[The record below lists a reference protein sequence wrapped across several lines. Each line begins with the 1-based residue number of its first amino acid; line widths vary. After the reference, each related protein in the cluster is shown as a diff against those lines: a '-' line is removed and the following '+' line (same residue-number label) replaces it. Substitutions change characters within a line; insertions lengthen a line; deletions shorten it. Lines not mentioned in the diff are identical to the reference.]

1 LQTNTY
7 TILRRIFKMT
17 TLNISEELY
26 TGGELIK
33 ILGKD
38 AKKVSTV
45 GPAGIAHSKSRPATS
60 RANVKY
66 SNAARV
72 LDYLL
77 VDKCVNALEFDA
89 TRQEMVYVEFTVDGV
104 KYQATFDEKCEAS
117 YANNP
122 PSGSASLIPVVIYS
136 LSSASRA
143 AELKEYFETIVKEY
157 NAEGVANTASVL
169 GFCDAFYY
177 EFVNKNKIEEIKVY
191 DDDLAAATIK
201 QAYESC
207 YADEMSILAD
217 VSGKPLMEVL
227 DGLELRSVKKSST
240 AKAVSSDLASCIN
253 GDHIVPYEWSA
264 EQQLKIPS
272 RETLNDFIPS
282 DAFYS
287 VLKKIEHR
295 MGKVLTRWDVLQGD
309 ATKTDDQKRIE
320 AIAKDY
326 VNLFIVGKPGT
337 GKTTAAYALG
347 AATGMPVYTVAMTK
361 NTEEDTFQGMTKV
374 VEGNFQFVSTDFLNA
389 YTNGGIIILEEVN
402 LPDPA
407 VIMGA
412 LGQAVEA
419 PFILQKDGY
428 QTIRRHPMCI
438 IIATMN
444 IGTNGAKGVNQAFSS
459 RFKQTYILDDPKE
472 EDFISI
478 LVKQGHEQKKCKWV
492 YDAYQR
498 INSYLK
504 SPEVNAED
512 VCLNVTLRG
521 CIGALENMS
530 EGDSPK
536 EAIYN
541 TLIGKIAEVDLELA
555 ENVKK
560 DVVNGLPNLR

>member
-1 LQTNTY
+1 MESRELG
-7 TILRRIFKMT
+7 KM
-17 TLNISEELY
+17 LY
-26 TGGELIK
+26 GTKRGIK
-33 ILGKD
+33 ILGKNSKD
-38 AKKVSTV
+38 TGTV
-45 GPAGIAHSKSRPATS
+45 GPAGMAHSKARPSSA
-60 RANVKY
+60 RGNAKY
-66 SNAARV
+66 STAALV
-72 LDYLL
+72 LDMLI
-77 VDKCVNALEFDA
+77 VDKCVNALEFDS
-89 TRQEMVYVEFTVDGV
+89 TRSEMIYTEFSVNGT

-117 YANNP
+117 YSHEA
-122 PSGSASLIPVVIYS
+122 PSGVEALVPVVIFA
-136 LSSASRA
+136 LSNASKA
-143 AELKEYFETIVKEY
+143 SETKELFETIVKEY
-157 NAEGVANTASVL
+157 NTQGCAEVTSVL
-169 GFCDAFYY
+169 AFCDAFYY
-177 EFVNKNKIEEIKVY
+177 EFVQNNRMTDIKIFEE
-191 DDDLAAATIK
+191 DLAAATIK

-207 YADEMSILAD
+207 YADEMPILVD
-217 VSGKPLMEVL
+217 VAGKPMFDLL
-227 DGLELRSVKKSST
+227 DGVEMRSVKKKGAT
-240 AKAVSSDLASCIN
+240 KAVSSDMESCLN
-253 GDHIVPYEWSA
+253 GEHIIPYEWNES
-264 EQQLKIPS
+264 QQVKIPA

-287 VLKKIEHR
+287 VLRKIEQR
-295 MGKVLTRWDVLQGD
+295 MGNVLSRWDVLQED
-309 ATKTDDQKRIE
+309 SSKTEDQKKIE
-320 AIAKDY
+320 AIGKDY
-326 VNLFIVGKPGT
+326 INLFIVGKPGT

-347 AATGMPVYTVAMTK
+347 AATGMPTYTVAMTK

-374 VEGNFQFVSTDFLNA
+374 VEGNFKFVSTDFLDA

-428 QTIRRHPMCI
+428 QTIRRHPMCV

-472 EDFISI
+472 EDFIAI
-478 LVKQGHEQKKCKWV
+478 LQKQGHEQKKSKWV

-521 CIGALENMS
+521 CIGALENMA

-536 EAIYN
+536 TAIHN
-541 TLIGKIAEVDLELA
+541 TLVGKIAEVDLELA
-555 ENVKK
+555 ENVMK

>member
-1 LQTNTY
+1 MENKNLSEALFGYGKQT
-7 TILRRIFKMT
+7 
-17 TLNISEELY
+17 
-26 TGGELIK
+26 IK
-33 ILGKD
+33 ILGAEGKQ
-38 AKKVSTV
+38 TTNV
-45 GPAGIAHSKSRPATS
+45 GPAGVGHSTARPSTAKNN
-60 RANVKY
+60 AKY
-66 SNAARV
+66 SGAAIA
-72 LDYLL
+72 LDAII
-77 VDKCVNALEFDA
+77 VDKAVNALEFDS
-89 TRQEMVYVEFTVDGV
+89 TRQEMIYTEFSVAGN
-104 KYQATFDEKCEAS
+104 KFKCTFDDKAEAS
-117 YANNP
+117 YAESEA
-122 PSGSASLIPVVIYS
+122 PSGYYELIPAVVFA
-136 LSSASRA
+136 LSGACKA
-143 AELKEYFETIVKEY
+143 DETKEYFSRCLKEY
-157 NAEGVANTASVL
+157 NANGAASIANVL

-177 EFVNKNKIEEIKVY
+177 EIVVRNKMDEIKIY
-191 DDDLAAATIK
+191 TEDLAPVTIK
-201 QAYESC
+201 QAYESNLC
-207 YADEMSILAD
+207 DESALFTEVAGRPMF
-217 VSGKPLMEVL
+217 EVL
-227 DGLELRSVKKSST
+227 EGVEMRSTKKKGSS
-240 AKAVSSDLASCIN
+240 AKAISSDMESCLN
-253 GDHIVPYEWSA
+253 GEHIIPYEWSE
-264 EQQLKIPS
+264 EQQRKIPEV
-272 RETLNDFIPS
+272 ETLNDFIPS

-287 VLKKIEHR
+287 VLKKIENR
-295 MGKVLTRWDVLQGD
+295 TSKVLSRWDALQLD
-309 ATKTDDQKRIE
+309 ETLTDEQKRIK
-320 AIAKDY
+320 AIGRDY

-419 PFILQKDGY
+419 PFILQRDGY

-459 RFKQTYILDDPKE
+459 RFKQTYILDDPKK

-478 LVKQGHEQKKCKWV
+478 LEKQGNERRKCEWV
-492 YDAYQR
+492 YDAYVR
-498 INSYLK
+498 INNYLK

-512 VCLNVTLRG
+512 ICLNVTLRG
-521 CIGALENMS
+521 CIGALENMA

-560 DVVNGLPNLR
+560 DIVQGLPNLR

>member
-1 LQTNTY
+1 MNV
-7 TILRRIFKMT
+7 
-17 TLNISEELY
+17 LNINENLY
-26 TGGELIK
+26 EVSGDKVIRLTGK
-33 ILGKD
+33 A
-38 AKKVSTV
+38 AKKVGQV
-45 GPAGIAHSKSRPATS
+45 GPAGIAQSKSRPSTA
-60 RANVKY
+60 RG
-66 SNAARV
+66 NAKFSAAAQV
-72 LDYLL
+72 LDYIII
-77 VDKCVNALEFDA
+77 DKCVNALEFDA
-89 TRQEMVYVEFTVDGV
+89 TRQEMVYTEFTVSGK
-104 KYQATFDEKCEAS
+104 KYQATFDEKCEES
-117 YANNP
+117 YTGDAADNV
-122 PSGSASLIPVVIYS
+122 AALIPVVIYA

-143 AELKEYFETIVKEY
+143 SETKEYFEQIVKEY
-157 NAEGVANTASVL
+157 NAQGCAETTSVL

-177 EFVNKNKIEEIKVY
+177 EFVMKNKVDEIKIY
-191 DDDLAAATIK
+191 EDDLAGATIK

-207 YADEMSILAD
+207 YADEMSILSDIA
-217 VSGKPLMEVL
+217 GKPAFEVL
-227 DGLELRSVKKSST
+227 DGVEMRSVKKASAT
-240 AKAVSSDLASCIN
+240 KAVSSDMESCMN
-253 GDHIVPYEWSA
+253 GDHIIPYEWNP
-264 EQQLKIPS
+264 EQQVKIPS
-272 RETLNDFIPS
+272 RDTLNDFIPS

-287 VLKKIEHR
+287 VLKKIEQR
-295 MGKVLTRWDVLQGD
+295 MGNVLTRWDVLQSD
-309 ATKTDDQKRIE
+309 ETLTDDQKRIQ

-374 VEGNFQFVSTDFLNA
+374 VNGNFQFVSTDFLDA

-428 QTIRRHPMCI
+428 QTIRRHPMCV

-478 LVKQGHEQKKCKWV
+478 LVKQGHEQKKAKWV

-498 INSYLK
+498 INAYLK

-521 CIGALENMS
+521 CIGALENMA

>member
-1 LQTNTY
+1 MNVLQ
-7 TILRRIFKMT
+7 IA
-17 TLNISEELY
+17 EELY
-26 TGGELIK
+26 NGGAIIE

-38 AKKVSTV
+38 KKKVGVV
-45 GPAGIAHSKSRPATS
+45 GPAGIAHSKSRPMTA
-60 RANVKY
+60 RGNVKY
-66 SNAARV
+66 SAAAKI
-72 LDYLL
+72 LDYILL
-77 VDKCVNALEFDA
+77 DKCVNALEFDA
-89 TRQEMVYVEFTVDGV
+89 TRQEMIYAEFTIDGN

-117 YANNP
+117 YTSDA
-122 PSGSASLIPVVIYS
+122 PSGVAALVPVVLFA

-143 AELKEYFETIVKEY
+143 SETKEYFETIVKEF
-157 NAEGVANTASVL
+157 NTQGCANTASVL

-177 EFVNKNKIEEIKVY
+177 EFLTKNKIEEIKVY

-207 YADEMSILAD
+207 YADEMGILAD
-217 VSGKPLMEVL
+217 VAGKPMFEVL
-227 DGLELRSVKKSST
+227 DGVEMRSVKKGSA
-240 AKAVSSDLASCIN
+240 AKAVSSDMESCMK
-253 GDHIVPYEWSA
+253 GEHIVPYEWSP
-264 EQQLKIPS
+264 EQQVKIPS
-272 RETLNDFIPS
+272 RDTLNDFIPS

-287 VLKKIEHR
+287 VLKKIEQR
-295 MGKVLTRWDVLQGD
+295 MDKVLTRWDALQSD
-309 ATKTDDQKRIE
+309 ESLTDDQKRIQ

-374 VEGNFQFVSTDFLNA
+374 VNGNFQFVSTDFLDA

-428 QTIRRHPMCI
+428 QTIRRHPMCV

-478 LVKQGHEQKKCKWV
+478 LVKQGHEQKKAKWV

-521 CIGALENMS
+521 CIGALENMA